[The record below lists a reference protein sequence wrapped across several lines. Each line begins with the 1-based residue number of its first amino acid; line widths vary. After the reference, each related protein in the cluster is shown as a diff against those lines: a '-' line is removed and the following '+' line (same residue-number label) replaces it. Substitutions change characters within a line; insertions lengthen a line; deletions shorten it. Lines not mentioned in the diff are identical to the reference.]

1 MEKPLLW
8 IIAGVTLV
16 FLLMATQLLLPVT
29 FQEIFSILLVSIVI
43 GSIIGVIASIL
54 HRYIMTRKKKLAK
67 NIVKRSEKENGKV
80 SYSELLID

>member
-16 FLLMATQLLLPVT
+16 FLLLATQLLLPVT

-43 GSIIGVIASIL
+43 GSVIGVIASIL
-54 HRYIMTRKKKLAK
+54 HHYIMTRK
-67 NIVKRSEKENGKV
+67 EKT
-80 SYSELLID
+80 S

>member
-54 HRYIMTRKKKLAK
+54 HHYIMTRK
-67 NIVKRSEKENGKV
+67 EKT
-80 SYSELLID
+80 S

>member
-29 FQEIFSILLVSIVI
+29 FQEVFSILLVSIVI
-43 GSIIGVIASIL
+43 GSVIGVIASIF
-54 HRYIMTRKKKLAK
+54 HHFIMTRK
-67 NIVKRSEKENGKV
+67 EKT
-80 SYSELLID
+80 S

>member
-8 IIAGVTLV
+8 IIAGVILV

-54 HRYIMTRKKKLAK
+54 HHYIMTRK
-67 NIVKRSEKENGKV
+67 EKT
-80 SYSELLID
+80 S

>member
-43 GSIIGVIASIL
+43 GSVIGVIASIL
-54 HRYIMTRKKKLAK
+54 HHYIMTRK
-67 NIVKRSEKENGKV
+67 EKT
-80 SYSELLID
+80 S

>member
-29 FQEIFSILLVSIVI
+29 YQEIFSILLVSIVI
-43 GSIIGVIASIL
+43 GSVIGVIASIL
-54 HRYIMTRKKKLAK
+54 HHYIMTRK
-67 NIVKRSEKENGKV
+67 EKT
-80 SYSELLID
+80 S